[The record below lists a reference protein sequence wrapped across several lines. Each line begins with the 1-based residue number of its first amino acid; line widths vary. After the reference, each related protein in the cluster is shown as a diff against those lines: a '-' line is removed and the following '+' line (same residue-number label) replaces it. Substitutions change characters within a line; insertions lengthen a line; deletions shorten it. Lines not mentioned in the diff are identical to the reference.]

1 MPPIAH
7 RLTHAAHAKQHGK
20 KQQQQLQ
27 QQANKRKS
35 HSLTPPR
42 AYIIIYSIQFDSI
55 RYTQVLCTPRTKTSI
70 FSFSPY
76 EFICP
81 SALNVTNIINT
92 TFSTPR
98 LVPFSCFSLVF
109 LPSNFNENS
118 SSLVIFFF
126 VHLFRLLCKHTHS
139 SCVIENFRWTRC
151 CSVQKSKWKWM
162 EENRRKWKLTR
173 SQRSITRN

>member
-118 SSLVIFFF
+118 SSLVIFFRTF
-126 VHLFRLLCKHTHS
+126 ISVAMQTYTQFMRNRKFSLDTVLLC
-139 SCVIENFRWTRC
+139 
-151 CSVQKSKWKWM
+151 SKVKMKRNGIKPKKM
-162 EENRRKWKLTR
+162 EIDTKPA
-173 SQRSITRN
+173 